1 MVPVSLEV
9 GVIAD
14 THGVLRPEA
23 LTALRGVSLIV
34 HAGDIGGPEVV
45 AGLEAVAPV
54 LAIRG
59 NVDRGAWAQAYTAT
73 RVIECGAAR
82 LYVLHDLGALEMDPA
97 AAGWAAVIS
106 GHSHQPK
113 LEWRGGVLYLNPG
126 SAGPRRFRLP
136 VSLARLRVTGTAVEA
151 ELVELNV
158 G

>member
-1 MVPVSLEV
+1 LEV

-14 THGVLRPEA
+14 THGRLRPEA
-23 LTALRGVSLIV
+23 VAALQGVSLIV
-34 HAGDIGGPEVV
+34 HAGDIGRPEVV

-59 NVDRGAWAQAYTAT
+59 NVDGGAWAQAYPAT
-73 RVIECGAAR
+73 RVVECGAAR
-82 LYVLHDLGALEMDPA
+82 LYVLHDVAALDIDPA

-113 LEWRGGVLYLNPG
+113 LAWQGGVLYLNPG

-136 VSLARLRVTGTAVEA
+136 VSVARLRVTGTAVEA
-151 ELVELNV
+151 ELVALNV